1 MDEFEEEGNPLVG
14 LAKKMTSRM
23 FQMVEYTK
31 GKGQK
36 IQVHTVI
43 EIVIQCFNDTSLK
56 VVRCMHK

>member
-23 FQMVEYTK
+23 LQMVAYTK

-36 IQVHTVI
+36 IQVHI
-43 EIVIQCFNDTSLK
+43 I
-56 VVRCMHK
+56 HKLY

>member
-23 FQMVEYTK
+23 LQMVAYTR

-36 IQVHTVI
+36 IQVHI
-43 EIVIQCFNDTSLK
+43 I
-56 VVRCMHK
+56 HKLY